1 MQAVLLWFSGAK
13 RYLQKKYP
21 YVFSTDETGAPVTPG
36 DELMLGM
43 LSSLNEGRI
52 ADNEK
57 IRQADV
63 HEVLYELNLKIKNSK
78 KG

>member
-1 MQAVLLWFSGAK
+1 
-13 RYLQKKYP
+13 
-21 YVFSTDETGAPVTPG
+21 
-36 DELMLGM
+36 MLGM
-43 LSSLNEGRI
+43 LSSLNDGRI